1 MTEQQRAV
9 IKSIWPEEEIIKIY
23 TEESWTVGITNDDK
37 VFVLCNNNDDTPNL
51 YAQVVDGQR
60 STVLSPEQVME
71 MARLGLV
78 IERIEGGGSICEI
91 VGTVSSESDLPKN
104 ELSGN
109 YYLAGYVW

>member
-1 MTEQQRAV
+1 MTEEQRAV
-9 IKSIWPEEEIIKIY
+9 IKSFWPEEEIIKIY

-37 VFVLCNNNDDTPNL
+37 VFVLCNENVDTPYL
-51 YAQVVDGQR
+51 YAA
-60 STVLSPEQVME
+60 TVSGNNVITLSPEQVME

-78 IERIEGGGSICEI
+78 IETDSSICEI
-91 VGTVSSESDLPKN
+91 VGTVSSESDLPEN